1 MSFDNLELSV
11 NFDKEKEQRYMG
23 LGRMPL
29 SPNCEY
35 DFYNQLSRAADGRT
49 LVIGPFGLPARQIR
63 EFAAQT
69 SDLQIDALV
78 ARQQLTASTAA
89 ILKSVEFSVVIELL
103 ENGQVLPEAAIK
115 RFVPGDLQRVV
126 ASFLGM

>member
-1 MSFDNLELSV
+1 MSLEDLNQSAKFDA
-11 NFDKEKEQRYMG
+11 EKNYTRWGTAPIMSHQ
-23 LGRMPL
+23 
-29 SPNCEY
+29 EY

-49 LVIGPFGLPARQIR
+49 LVIGPFGLPAKQIR

-78 ARQQLTASTAA
+78 ARQQLTASTAT

-103 ENGQVLPEAAIK
+103 ENGQILPESAIK
-115 RFVPGDLQRVV
+115 RFVPGDLQRMV